1 MSASGR
7 GSATD
12 DGRPASGPHDVEVHA
27 WRQFGEFRLNV
38 EFSGGDDTAV
48 LFGPSGGGKTLTLKA
63 IAGLV
68 RLDAGRIAVG
78 PRVLYDSE
86 RRINVPLRSRR
97 VGYVPQGYALF
108 PHLTVAENIAFGLH
122 GSGREARNVTVA
134 DMLHLTGLDGLERRR
149 PSQLSGG
156 QQQRVALARALACR
170 PDILLLD
177 EPFSALDTA
186 IRAELRDAIVSL
198 HESRGIPVLI
208 VTHDLADA
216 FSLGNRIIVIEGGR
230 VLQQG
235 SREDVFYRPAT
246 RRVAQLVGTRNIL
259 SMTVSGFSEGV
270 VNLDWS
276 GRPIVAAIYPT
287 HAVPPLAP
295 GQRVEACV
303 RSTQIMIRRPGDT
316 YESRP
321 NVLMGRIA
329 HEIMGAEIY
338 RLFVKLAGSEA
349 QHDLEIELPAYTYF
363 RLGLDRGKDI
373 ELSIRHEAVHI
384 IHESPE
390 STAADR

>member
-1 MSASGR
+1 MSAREPAADSGDAPLDVDVR
-7 GSATD
+7 AQRRFREFQLDVAFSA
-12 DGRPASGPHDVEVHA
+12 
-27 WRQFGEFRLNV
+27 
-38 EFSGGDDTAV
+38 GDDTAV

-86 RRINVPLRSRR
+86 RRIDVPLRSRR

-108 PHLTVAENIAFGLH
+108 PHLTVAENIAFGLR
-122 GSGREARNVTVA
+122 GSGREARDAAVA
-134 DMLHLTGLDGLERRR
+134 EMLRLTELEGLERRR
-149 PSQLSGG
+149 PRQLSGG

-198 HESRGIPVLI
+198 RESRGIPVLV

-216 FSLGNRIIVIEGGR
+216 FSLGNRIVVIEGGR

-235 SREDVFYRPAT
+235 SREDVFYRPAS
-246 RRVAQLVGTRNIL
+246 RRVAHLVGTRNIL
-259 SMTVSGFSEGV
+259 SMTVSGFSDGV
-270 VNLDWS
+270 VDLDWA
-276 GRPIVAAIYPT
+276 GRPIAAAIYPT
-287 HAVPPLAP
+287 HAAPPLAR

-303 RSTQIMIRRPGDT
+303 RSTQVMIRRPGDT
-316 YESRP
+316 YEARR

-329 HEIMGAEIY
+329 QEIMGAEVY
-338 RLFVKLAGSEA
+338 RLFVSVAGSDA
-349 QHDLEIELPAYTYF
+349 PHDLEIELPAYTYF
-363 RLGLDRGKDI
+363 RLGLDRSKQI
-373 ELSIRHEAVHI
+373 EMSIRPEAVHI
-384 IHESPE
+384 IHEQREP
-390 STAADR
+390 AAAAR